1 MSVNKKDLLEQSQTV
16 EADYEIKTVEPNIGA
31 VPEPAPEFKEQ
42 LPAPMKTADL
52 ATKINLPGTK
62 INSLEATKLQS
73 FLKIFCQTEACP
85 VAYRGKPDLAFA
97 ASIFGAALGMNA
109 ITCLGRIYVVN
120 GCARLYGNAPLA
132 LVQRSGHLEY
142 IKEWVDK
149 IGTDDEVYFCETKRR
164 NITMPFVSSF
174 SKAEAKQAALIPPKK
189 KQIKD
194 VGGKRIEEFVDNPDS
209 PWAKYYPDMM
219 RYKARKRNFDVNFPD
234 VVEGIDQGEFYADEQ
249 MQEKVT
255 VIPAEVQ
262 ELKDKMKE
270 IGNE

>member
-1 MSVNKKDLLEQSQTV
+1 MSKKGSDLLEQQNAQALEVEYEVKNV
-16 EADYEIKTVEPNIGA
+16 EAAPEAK
-31 VPEPAPEFKEQ
+31 PEPEIKEQ

-73 FLKIFCQTEACP
+73 FFKIFCQTEACP

-164 NITMPFVSSF
+164 NLTMPFVSSF

-194 VGGKRIEEFVDNPDS
+194 VGGKRIEELVDNPDS

-234 VVEGIDQGEFYADEQ
+234 VIEGIDQGEFYFDEQ

-255 VIPAEVQ
+255 VIPSEVQ